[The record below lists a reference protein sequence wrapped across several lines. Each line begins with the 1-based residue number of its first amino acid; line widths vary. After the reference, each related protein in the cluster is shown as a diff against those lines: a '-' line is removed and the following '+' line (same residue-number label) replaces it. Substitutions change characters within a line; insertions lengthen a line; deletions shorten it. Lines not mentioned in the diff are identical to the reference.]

1 MTEQEFAI
9 HYRVLKAHMA
19 DMTDWFQEEIR
30 EVLFCLK
37 QDVREYHAG
46 GQEPDWQSY
55 ADSINEVLREDG
67 MPALFAS
74 VNEEVYDD

>member
-1 MTEQEFAI
+1 MTEQEFVI

-30 EVLFCLK
+30 DVLYCLN
-37 QDVREYHAG
+37 QEVREYRNG
-46 GQEPDWQSY
+46 GLEPNWQDY

-67 MPALFAS
+67 MPALFAAANPES
-74 VNEEVYDD
+74 DYD

>member
-1 MTEQEFAI
+1 MTEQEFVI

-30 EVLFCLK
+30 EVLYCLNQEAK
-37 QDVREYHAG
+37 AYRNG
-46 GQEPDWQSY
+46 GPEPDWQDY

-74 VNEEVYDD
+74 VNEGIDDD

>member
-37 QDVREYHAG
+37 QDVHKYHLG
-46 GQEPDWQSY
+46 GKEPDWQDY
-55 ADSINEVLREDG
+55 ADSINEILREDG

>member
-30 EVLFCLK
+30 EVLDSLN
-37 QDVREYHAG
+37 QDVRVYRAG
-46 GQEPDWQSY
+46 GKEPDWQCY

>member
-30 EVLFCLK
+30 EVLYCLAE
-37 QDVREYHAG
+37 DVRRYRAG

-55 ADSINEVLREDG
+55 AHSINEVLREDG

-74 VNEEVYDD
+74 VNEEAYDD